1 MPETAAGGSL
11 LSRAAPLL
19 LSHAKRWEAL
29 AAAAPLL
36 LGHVCRWEAL
46 AAAMTSALTSER

>member
-46 AAAMTSALTSER
+46 AAAMMSALTSER